1 MTEYRYYP
9 ALSDIEIEE
18 RIRKLSPGQAQKF
31 AEAELVIGD
40 RRQALFVAGSWPIEN
55 GELKP

>member
-1 MTEYRYYP
+1 MTYNYYQH
-9 ALSDIEIEE
+9 LNDEEIEE
-18 RIRKLSPGQAQKF
+18 RIKKLSPGQAQKF